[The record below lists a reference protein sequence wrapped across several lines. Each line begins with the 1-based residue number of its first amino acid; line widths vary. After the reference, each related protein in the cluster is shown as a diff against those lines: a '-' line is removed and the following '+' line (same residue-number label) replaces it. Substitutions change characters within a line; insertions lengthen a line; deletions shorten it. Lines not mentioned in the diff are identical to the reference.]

1 MKGLPVVSGNK
12 VIRALQKKG
21 FLVVHQRG
29 SHVKLKKTEGDKVYI
44 AIVPMHRELAKG
56 TLKSILRQAN
66 LTVEELNELL

>member
-1 MKGLPVVSGNK
+1 MKRLPVVSGNK
-12 VIRALQKKG
+12 VVKALQQKG

-44 AIVPMHRELAKG
+44 AIVPMHREIAKG

-66 LTVEELNELL
+66 LTLEELYELL

>member
-1 MKGLPVVSGNK
+1 MKRLPVISGNK
-12 VIRALQKKG
+12 VVKALQKKG

-66 LTVEELNELL
+66 LTLEEFHELL

>member
-1 MKGLPVVSGNK
+1 MKRLPVVSGSK
-12 VIRALQKKG
+12 VVNALRKKG

-29 SHVKLKKTEGDKVYI
+29 SHVKLKKIEGDKVYI

-66 LTVEELNELL
+66 LTLEELWELL

>member
-1 MKGLPVVSGNK
+1 MKRLPVVSGNK
-12 VIRALQKKG
+12 VVKALQKKG
-21 FLVVHQRG
+21 FLIVHQRG

-66 LTVEELNELL
+66 IAVEELYELL

>member
-1 MKGLPVVSGNK
+1 MKRLPVVSGNK
-12 VIRALQKKG
+12 VVKALQQKG

-44 AIVPMHRELAKG
+44 VIVPMHRELAKG

-66 LTVEELNELL
+66 LTLEELYELL

>member
-1 MKGLPVVSGNK
+1 MKRLPVVSGNK
-12 VIRALQKKG
+12 VVKALQQKG

-44 AIVPMHRELAKG
+44 AIVPMHGEIAKG

-66 LTVEELNELL
+66 LTLEELYELL

>member
-1 MKGLPVVSGNK
+1 MKRLPVVSGNK
-12 VIRALQKKG
+12 VVKALQKNG

-66 LTVEELNELL
+66 ITLEELCELL

>member
-1 MKGLPVVSGNK
+1 MKRLPVVSGNK
-12 VIRALQKKG
+12 VVKALQKKG

-66 LTVEELNELL
+66 ITAEELYELL

>member
-1 MKGLPVVSGNK
+1 MKRLPVVSGNK
-12 VIRALQKKG
+12 VVKALQKNG

-66 LTVEELNELL
+66 LTLEELYELL

>member
-1 MKGLPVVSGNK
+1 MKRLPVVSGNK
-12 VIRALQKKG
+12 VVKALQQKG

-44 AIVPMHRELAKG
+44 AIVPMHREIARG

-66 LTVEELNELL
+66 LTLEELYELL